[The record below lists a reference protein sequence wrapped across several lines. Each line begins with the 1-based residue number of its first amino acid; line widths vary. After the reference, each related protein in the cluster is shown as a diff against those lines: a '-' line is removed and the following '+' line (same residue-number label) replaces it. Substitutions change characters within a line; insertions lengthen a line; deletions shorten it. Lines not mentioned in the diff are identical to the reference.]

1 MFSLI
6 DDLLV
11 EALFASDVQPS
22 DAPTPES
29 VQHAITRTIV
39 RFGTDGCAA
48 RVATEFGDHPDIA
61 VGRMA
66 WVRETLSRAGAAA
79 PAAGYAGP
87 RAGAGCP
94 G

>member
-22 DAPTPES
+22 DAPTPET

-48 RVATEFGDHPDIA
+48 QVAAEFGDHPDIA
-61 VGRMA
+61 VCRMA
-66 WVRETLSRAGAAA
+66 WVRETLNRVGAAGR
-79 PAAGYAGP
+79 AAGYAGP